1 MVIRIKDKSLRYAV
15 FSLLVSAAI
24 YFTLLSGMMAY
35 SIVQTIRAKPEPQ
48 EKPMRVPNSQLVEEV
63 VISR

>member
-35 SIVQTIRAKPEPQ
+35 SIVQTIRAKPE
-48 EKPMRVPNSQLVEEV
+48 EKPTRFPNSLSV
-63 VISR
+63 